1 MLPDHYPS
9 ADHLPFNHTCLSG
22 RFRPESPDCDPGGEK
37 VWLLL
42 RAGELLVEAAGTLPR
57 GAIPPV
63 VLPPG
68 QAPLHIGRW
77 DGAPCSVLAL
87 PKEQEI
93 PHGLQGESLGAA
105 EPQLPIELLTLGG
118 CASQILHWQRTS
130 RHCSCCGGAT
140 VAVKGSWGRACSSC
154 AYEHFPH
161 IHPCVIVI
169 IRRHGEVLL
178 ARKAGWPAGRYGLVA
193 GFLDFG
199 ESLEEA
205 VVREVREETG
215 VEVTD
220 VRYVGSQCW
229 PFPSQLMAGFTAEF
243 SGGEIRVDTAE
254 LEDARWFSLDAL
266 PNLPPKRS
274 IARFLI
280 DQHSRS

>member
-1 MLPDHYPS
+1 MLPEHYPS
-9 ADHLPFNHTCLSG
+9 SDHLPFNSSCLAG
-22 RFRPESPDCDPGGEK
+22 RFQPESPDRASGGAG

-42 RAGELLVEAAGTLPR
+42 RGGELLVEATGALPR
-57 GAIPPV
+57 GIAPPV
-63 VLPPG
+63 PLPDG
-68 QAPLHIGRW
+68 RTPLHIGRW
-77 DGAPCSVLAL
+77 DGSPCRVLAL
-87 PKEQEI
+87 PKELGI
-93 PHGLQGESLGAA
+93 PSGLHGENLSAV

-118 CASQILHWQRTS
+118 IAGQILHWQRTS
-130 RHCSCCGGAT
+130 RHCPRCGGAT
-140 VAVKGSWGRACSSC
+140 IAVSGSWGRACGAC
-154 AYEHFPH
+154 GYEHFPH
-161 IHPCVIVI
+161 IHPCVIVV
-169 IRRHGEVLL
+169 IRRPGELLL
-178 ARKAGWPAGRYGLVA
+178 ARKAGWPVGRYGLVA

-229 PFPSQLMAGFTAEF
+229 PFPSQLMAGFTAAYA
-243 SGGEIRVDTAE
+243 GGEIRVDTTE

-280 DQHSRS
+280 DQHS